1 METVTFRAL
10 DARVK
15 GYLWDDYD
23 TLTTHK
29 TRPALIIC
37 PGGGYHWCS
46 PREKDAPAL
55 EFLSLG
61 FQVFVLDYTCHPE
74 DMSGFRPLRELARCV
89 CALRENRGAWH
100 IDPARIAVLGFSAGG
115 HLAASLG
122 AFWNDPSVG
131 LPPDCRPDA
140 LVLCYPVIATRGK
153 FAHEGSAE
161 FVSAGDGAYRD
172 KLNLLERVT
181 DQYPPTFLW
190 HGGGDD
196 CVPPENS
203 LLLAVEL
210 KRRGVP
216 FEYHLFG
223 SGGHGISTCT
233 QETESPDGICRA
245 WVGLCKAWLCG
256 RFGFTP

>member
-1 METVTFRAL
+1 MRIVSFQALEAPVT
-10 DARVK
+10 
-15 GYLWDDYD
+15 GYLQDDYD
-23 TLTTHK
+23 TLVAHK
-29 TRPALIIC
+29 TRPALVIC
-37 PGGGYHWCS
+37 PGGAYRWRS
-46 PREKDAPAL
+46 PREKDPPAF
-55 EFLSLG
+55 EFLSMG
-61 FQVFVLDYTCHPE
+61 YQVFILEYSCAE
-74 DMSGFRPLRELARCV
+74 RAGECRPLWELAETVRL
-89 CALRENRGAWH
+89 LRERHEEWR
-100 IDPARIAVLGFSAGG
+100 IEPDKIAVLGFSAGG

-140 LVLCYPVIATRGK
+140 LVLCYPVIATRGE

-161 FVSAGDGAYRD
+161 FVSAGDGTYRD

-181 DQYPPTFLW
+181 EQYPPTFLW

-223 SGGHGISTCT
+223 SGGHGISTCN
-233 QETESPDGICRA
+233 QETELPDATCRP

>member
-1 METVTFRAL
+1 MEIVTFQAL

-23 TLTTHK
+23 TLRAHK
-29 TRPALIIC
+29 NRPALVIC

-46 PREKDAPAL
+46 PREMDAPAL
-55 EFLSLG
+55 EFLSMG
-61 FQVFVLDYTCHPE
+61 FQVFVLDYTCYPG
-74 DMSGFRPLRELARCV
+74 DMSDFRPLRELAQCV
-89 CALRENRGAWH
+89 CALRERCGEWH
-100 IDPARIAVLGFSAGG
+100 IDRDKIAVLGFSAGG

-122 AFWNDPSVG
+122 AFWDDPEAG
-131 LPPDCRPDA
+131 LPQGCRPDG
-140 LVLCYPVIATRGK
+140 LVLCYPVIATRGP

-161 FVSAGDGAYRD
+161 NVSAGDGAYRD

-181 DQYPPTFLW
+181 AGFPPAFLW

-210 KRRGVP
+210 KKHGVP

-223 SGGHGISTCT
+223 SGAHGISTCT
-233 QETESPDGICRA
+233 QEVESPDGACRP
-245 WVGLCKAWLCG
+245 WLPLCKAWLG
-256 RFGFTP
+256 RQFQYTP

>member
-1 METVTFRAL
+1 MEIVSFRAL

-23 TLTTHK
+23 TLSAHK
-29 TRPALIIC
+29 IRPALVIC

-61 FQVFVLDYTCHPE
+61 FQVFVLDYTCYPE
-74 DMSGFRPLRELARCV
+74 DMSDFRPLRELARCV
-89 CALRENRGAWH
+89 CTLRERSGEWR
-100 IDPARIAVLGFSAGG
+100 IDRDKIAVMGFSAGG

-122 AFWNDPSVG
+122 AFWDDPDVG
-131 LPPDCRPDA
+131 LSPECRPDG
-140 LVLCYPVIATRGK
+140 LVLCYPVTATRGG
-153 FAHEGSAE
+153 FVHEDSAE
-161 FVSAGDGAYRD
+161 NVSAGDGAYRD
-172 KLNLLERVT
+172 RLNLPERVT
-181 DQYPPTFLW
+181 AGFPPAFLW

-210 KRRGVP
+210 KRCGVP

-223 SGGHGISTCT
+223 SGAHGISTCT
-233 QETESPDGICRA
+233 QETETPDEVCRA
-245 WVGLCKAWLCG
+245 WVPLCKAWLCR

>member
-1 METVTFRAL
+1 MRIVSFQAL
-10 DARVK
+10 DAPVT

-23 TLTTHK
+23 TLAAHK

-55 EFLSLG
+55 EFLSMG
-61 FQVFVLDYTCHPE
+61 YQVFIIEYTCYPK
-74 DMSGFRPLRELARCV
+74 DMSDYRPLRELGTAVR
-89 CALRENRGAWH
+89 LIRERQEEWH
-100 IDPARIAVLGFSAGG
+100 IDPGKIAVMGFSAGG

-122 AFWNDPSVG
+122 ALWNDEEAA
-131 LPPDCRPDA
+131 LPDGARPNA
-140 LVLCYPVIATRGK
+140 LALCYPVVSTRE

-161 FVSAGDGAYRD
+161 NVSAGDEAYRD
-172 KLNLLERVT
+172 RLNLLKRVT
-181 DQYPPTFLW
+181 PDFPPTFMW

-210 KRRGVP
+210 KRNGVP

-223 SGGHGISTCT
+223 SGAHGISTCT
-233 QETESPDGICRA
+233 QEVETPDEVCRA
-245 WVGLCKAWLCG
+245 WVPLCKTWLNQ
-256 RFGFTP
+256 RFQYTP